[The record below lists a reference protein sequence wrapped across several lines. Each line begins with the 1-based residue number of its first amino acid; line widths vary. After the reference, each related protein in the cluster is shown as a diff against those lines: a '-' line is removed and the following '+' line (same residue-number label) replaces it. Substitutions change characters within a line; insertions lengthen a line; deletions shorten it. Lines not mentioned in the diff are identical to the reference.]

1 MCYNLSG
8 GNMEKRDYKNIFI
21 LLGIALGSI
30 LLIFIIGNIF
40 GSNMDFINQH
50 AVLPEYF
57 REYFYTNHKLIPE
70 IFYNLGAGENA
81 FNFSYYG
88 LLSPVILIS
97 YLLPFISMRNY
108 IMGSSIIMLLISI
121 FLFYKWIR
129 NSFDSKYTCLL
140 TLIFMLASPIFFH
153 FHRQLMFVNYLPFL
167 LLTFIN
173 IDKDNKFM
181 IVINIFL
188 MIMTS
193 YYFSVVGIVGVIIYY
208 LYKNFN
214 NSFKEKIKIF
224 IPAFIAIALS
234 GILLIPTID
243 SILANRMTTNTNL
256 NILELFIPNFNYS
269 SVLYS
274 SYALGLFSIA
284 IISLIWLLLKN
295 DKKTKFLSICLLT
308 IITLPIFRYLFNGG
322 LYIRSK
328 VLIPLLPLFILG
340 LGLFLKDLFD
350 NNVSLKKLSIGVIIA
365 LIFSLFN
372 FSLVYVI
379 DLSLTLVLILIYSKI
394 KCKKIIYIPL
404 ILLFI
409 TSFIYTNINENYLTI
424 KEYNG
429 LNKSNE
435 TIEKTLTDSDFYRL
449 SDLTNT
455 LYNVNYGDYYKTSIY
470 SSTVNNNYS
479 NFYYDILNMNN
490 NNYNNLII
498 RNTDN
503 IIFNRLMSVKYVY
516 SNKKLGN
523 GYKEIGHNIY
533 ENVLALPLG
542 YASSNIYSLEQFSNL
557 DYPYNLK
564 YLLNGIVADNSN
576 GDTENIVEKIE
587 IPIPSYLGDFININ
601 NNKINVEE
609 DSSFTIN
616 LGKNLTNKLL
626 IITIEGLESNSCKLG
641 DIGITINGV
650 ENTLNCKTW
659 LYNNNNTT
667 FNFVINENDLRYLD
681 VAIKK
686 GEYNISDIKT
696 YTIDMKYLET
706 AFDQM
711 GNITIS
717 DNKVTGDINIT
728 DDGYMTISIPYDKNF
743 HIYVD
748 SKEVEYEKVNT
759 AFLGFKINKGYHQ
772 IEVVYKNK
780 MIMIGRITSIGG
792 LLSLVIYLLLT
803 KKKCV
808 KVI

>member
-30 LLIFIIGNIF
+30 LLIFISGNIF

-224 IPAFIAIALS
+224 IPVFIAIALS

-379 DLSLTLVLILIYSKI
+379 DLSLTLILILIYSKI

-542 YASSNIYSLEQFSNL
+542 YASSNIYSLEQFSNF

-711 GNITIS
+711 GSITIS

>member
-30 LLIFIIGNIF
+30 LLIFISGNIF

-70 IFYNLGAGENA
+70 VFYNLGAGENA

-224 IPAFIAIALS
+224 IPVFIAIALS

-308 IITLPIFRYLFNGG
+308 IITFPIFRYLFNGG

-350 NNVSLKKLSIGVIIA
+350 NNVALKKLSIGVIIA
-365 LIFSLFN
+365 LILSLFN
-372 FSLVYVI
+372 FSFVYVI
-379 DLSLTLVLILIYSKI
+379 DLSLTLILILIYSKI

-409 TSFIYTNINENYLTI
+409 ISFIYTNINENYLTI

-564 YLLNGIVADNSN
+564 YLLNGIVVDNSN

>member
-30 LLIFIIGNIF
+30 LLIFISGNIF

-70 IFYNLGAGENA
+70 VFYNLGAGENA

-88 LLSPVILIS
+88 LLSPIILIS

-173 IDKDNKFM
+173 IDKNNKFM

-214 NSFKEKIKIF
+214 NSFKDKIKIF
-224 IPAFIAIALS
+224 IPVFIAIALS

-256 NILELFIPNFNYS
+256 NILELFIPNFSYS

-308 IITLPIFRYLFNGG
+308 IITFPIFRYLFNGG

-340 LGLFLKDLFD
+340 IGLFLKDLFD
-350 NNVSLKKLSIGVIIA
+350 NNVALKKLSIGVIIA
-365 LIFSLFN
+365 LILSLFN
-372 FSLVYVI
+372 FSLVYII
-379 DLSLTLVLILIYSKI
+379 DLSLTLILILIYSKI

-516 SNKKLGN
+516 SSKKLGN

-542 YASSNIYSLEQFSNL
+542 YASSNIYSLKQFSNL

-587 IPIPSYLGDFININ
+587 ISIPSYLGDFININ

-609 DSSFTIN
+609 DSSFTID

-686 GEYNISDIKT
+686 GEYNISDVKT

-728 DDGYMTISIPYDKNF
+728 EDGYMTISIPYDKNF

>member
-30 LLIFIIGNIF
+30 LLIFISGNIF

-557 DYPYNLK
+557 DYPYSLK

>member
-167 LLTFIN
+167 LLTFNN

>member
-8 GNMEKRDYKNIFI
+8 ENMEKRDYKNIFI

-30 LLIFIIGNIF
+30 LLIFISGNIF
-40 GSNMDFINQH
+40 CSNMDFINQH

-167 LLTFIN
+167 LLIFIN

-181 IVINIFL
+181 IIINIFL

-224 IPAFIAIALS
+224 IPVFIAIALS

-379 DLSLTLVLILIYSKI
+379 DLSLTLILILIYSKI

-516 SNKKLGN
+516 SSKKLGN

>member
-30 LLIFIIGNIF
+30 LLIFISGNIF

-379 DLSLTLVLILIYSKI
+379 DLSLTLILILIYSKI

>member
-167 LLTFIN
+167 LLAFNN

>member
-30 LLIFIIGNIF
+30 LLIFISGNIF

-50 AVLPEYF
+50 AVLSEYF

-295 DKKTKFLSICLLT
+295 DKQTKFLSICLLT

-379 DLSLTLVLILIYSKI
+379 DLSLTLILILIYSKI

-696 YTIDMKYLET
+696 YTIDMKYFET

>member
-30 LLIFIIGNIF
+30 LLIFISGNIF

-70 IFYNLGAGENA
+70 VFYNLGAGENA

-88 LLSPVILIS
+88 LLSPIILIS

-224 IPAFIAIALS
+224 IPVFIAIALS

-256 NILELFIPNFNYS
+256 NILELLIPNFNYS

-308 IITLPIFRYLFNGG
+308 IITFPIFRYLFNGG

-350 NNVSLKKLSIGVIIA
+350 NNVALKKLSIGVIIA
-365 LIFSLFN
+365 LILSLFN

-379 DLSLTLVLILIYSKI
+379 DLSLTLILILIYSKI

-609 DSSFTIN
+609 DSSFTID

-641 DIGITINGV
+641 DISITINGV

-686 GEYNISDIKT
+686 GEYNISDVKT

-728 DDGYMTISIPYDKNF
+728 EDGYMTISIPYDKNF

-759 AFLGFKINKGYHQ
+759 AFLGFKINKGYHR

>member
-30 LLIFIIGNIF
+30 LLIFISGNIF

-70 IFYNLGAGENA
+70 IFYSLGAGENA

-379 DLSLTLVLILIYSKI
+379 DLSLTLILILIYSKI

-435 TIEKTLTDSDFYRL
+435 KIEKTLTDSDFYRL

>member
-30 LLIFIIGNIF
+30 LLIFISGNIF

-50 AVLPEYF
+50 AELPEYF

-224 IPAFIAIALS
+224 IPVFIAIALS

-308 IITLPIFRYLFNGG
+308 IITFPIFRYLFNGG

-379 DLSLTLVLILIYSKI
+379 DLSLTLILILIYSKI

-542 YASSNIYSLEQFSNL
+542 YASSNIYSLKQFSNL

-587 IPIPSYLGDFININ
+587 IPIPNYLGDFININ

-609 DSSFTIN
+609 DSSFTID

>member
-30 LLIFIIGNIF
+30 LLIFISGNIF

-181 IVINIFL
+181 RVINIFL

-224 IPAFIAIALS
+224 IPVFIAIALS

-269 SVLYS
+269 RVLYS

-308 IITLPIFRYLFNGG
+308 IITFPIFRYLFNGG

-365 LIFSLFN
+365 LILSLFN

-379 DLSLTLVLILIYSKI
+379 DLSLTLILILIYSKI

-576 GDTENIVEKIE
+576 DDTENIVEKIE
-587 IPIPSYLGDFININ
+587 ISIPSYLGDFININ

-609 DSSFTIN
+609 DSSFTID

-686 GEYNISDIKT
+686 GEYNISDVKT

>member
-8 GNMEKRDYKNIFI
+8 ENMEKRDYKNIFI

-30 LLIFIIGNIF
+30 LLIFISGNIF

-214 NSFKEKIKIF
+214 NSFKDKIKIF
-224 IPAFIAIALS
+224 IPVFIAIALS

-308 IITLPIFRYLFNGG
+308 IITFPIFRYLFNGG

-340 LGLFLKDLFD
+340 IGLFLKDLFD
-350 NNVSLKKLSIGVIIA
+350 NNVALKKLSIGVIIA
-365 LIFSLFN
+365 LILSLFN
-372 FSLVYVI
+372 FSLVYII
-379 DLSLTLVLILIYSKI
+379 DLSLTLILILIYSKI

-542 YASSNIYSLEQFSNL
+542 YASSNIYSLKQFSNL

-587 IPIPSYLGDFININ
+587 IPIPNYLGDFININ

-609 DSSFTIN
+609 DSSFTID

-686 GEYNISDIKT
+686 GEYNISDVKT

-728 DDGYMTISIPYDKNF
+728 EDGYMTISIPYDKNF

>member
-1 MCYNLSG
+1 
-8 GNMEKRDYKNIFI
+8 MEKRDYKNIFI

-30 LLIFIIGNIF
+30 LLIFISGNIF

-70 IFYNLGAGENA
+70 VFYNLGAGENA

-224 IPAFIAIALS
+224 IPVFIAIALS

-308 IITLPIFRYLFNGG
+308 IITFPIFRYLFNGG

-350 NNVSLKKLSIGVIIA
+350 NNVALKKLSIGVIIA
-365 LIFSLFN
+365 LILSLFN
-372 FSLVYVI
+372 FSFVYVI
-379 DLSLTLVLILIYSKI
+379 DLSLTLILILIYSKI

-409 TSFIYTNINENYLTI
+409 ISFIYTNINENYLTI

-564 YLLNGIVADNSN
+564 YLLNGIVVDNSN

>member
-1 MCYNLSG
+1 
-8 GNMEKRDYKNIFI
+8 MEKRDYKNIFI

-30 LLIFIIGNIF
+30 LLIFISGNIF

-224 IPAFIAIALS
+224 IPVFIAIALS

-372 FSLVYVI
+372 FSLVYFI
-379 DLSLTLVLILIYSKI
+379 DLSLTLVLILIYSKT

-523 GYKEIGHNIY
+523 SYKEIGHNIY

-564 YLLNGIVADNSN
+564 YLLNGIVADNFN

>member
-30 LLIFIIGNIF
+30 LLIFISGNIF

-193 YYFSVVGIVGVIIYY
+193 YYFSVVGIVGVIVYY

-224 IPAFIAIALS
+224 IPVFIAIALS

-308 IITLPIFRYLFNGG
+308 IITFPIFRYLFNGG

-328 VLIPLLPLFILG
+328 VLIPLLPLFILE

-350 NNVSLKKLSIGVIIA
+350 NNVALKKLSIGVIIA

-379 DLSLTLVLILIYSKI
+379 DLSLTLILILIYSKI

-435 TIEKTLTDSDFYRL
+435 TIEKALTDSDFYRL

-667 FNFVINENDLRYLD
+667 FNFIINENDLRYLD

-728 DDGYMTISIPYDKNF
+728 EDGYMTISIPYDKNF

-759 AFLGFKINKGYHQ
+759 VFLGFKINKGYHQ

>member
-30 LLIFIIGNIF
+30 LLIFISGNIF

-224 IPAFIAIALS
+224 IPVFIAIALS

-379 DLSLTLVLILIYSKI
+379 DLSLTLILILIYSKI

-564 YLLNGIVADNSN
+564 YLLNGIVVDNSN

>member
-30 LLIFIIGNIF
+30 LLIFISGNIF

-224 IPAFIAIALS
+224 IPVFIAIALS

-372 FSLVYVI
+372 FSLVYFI
-379 DLSLTLVLILIYSKI
+379 DLSLTLVLILIYSKT

-523 GYKEIGHNIY
+523 SYKEIGHNIY

-564 YLLNGIVADNSN
+564 YLLNGIVADNFN

>member
-1 MCYNLSG
+1 
-8 GNMEKRDYKNIFI
+8 MEKRDYKNIFI

-30 LLIFIIGNIF
+30 LLIFISGNIF

-224 IPAFIAIALS
+224 IPVFIAIALS

-379 DLSLTLVLILIYSKI
+379 DLSLTLILILIYSKI

-523 GYKEIGHNIY
+523 SYKEIGHNIY

-711 GNITIS
+711 GSITIS

>member
-30 LLIFIIGNIF
+30 LLIFISGNIF

-57 REYFYTNHKLIPE
+57 REYFYTNHKLILE

-193 YYFSVVGIVGVIIYY
+193 YYFSVVGIVGIIIYY

-224 IPAFIAIALS
+224 IPVFIAIALS

-379 DLSLTLVLILIYSKI
+379 DLSLTLILILIYSKI

>member
-30 LLIFIIGNIF
+30 LLIFISGNIF

-214 NSFKEKIKIF
+214 NSFKGKIKIF
-224 IPAFIAIALS
+224 IPVFIAIALS

-379 DLSLTLVLILIYSKI
+379 DLSLTLILILIYSKI

-587 IPIPSYLGDFININ
+587 ISIPSYLGDFININ

>member
-30 LLIFIIGNIF
+30 LLIFISGNIF

-70 IFYNLGAGENA
+70 IFYSLGAGENA

-181 IVINIFL
+181 IVINVFL

-224 IPAFIAIALS
+224 IPVFIAIALS

-365 LIFSLFN
+365 LILSLFN

-379 DLSLTLVLILIYSKI
+379 DLSLTLALILIYSKI

-404 ILLFI
+404 ILLFV

-542 YASSNIYSLEQFSNL
+542 YASSNIYSLEQFSNF

>member
-30 LLIFIIGNIF
+30 LLIFISGNIF

-214 NSFKEKIKIF
+214 NSFKGKIKIF
-224 IPAFIAIALS
+224 IPVFIAIALS

-379 DLSLTLVLILIYSKI
+379 DLSLTLILILIYSKI

-717 DNKVTGDINIT
+717 DNKVTSDINIT

>member
-1 MCYNLSG
+1 
-8 GNMEKRDYKNIFI
+8 MEKRDYKNIFI

-30 LLIFIIGNIF
+30 LLIFISGNIF

-70 IFYNLGAGENA
+70 VFYNLGAGENA

-224 IPAFIAIALS
+224 IPVFIAIALS

-308 IITLPIFRYLFNGG
+308 IITFPIFRYLFNGG

-328 VLIPLLPLFILG
+328 VLIPLLPLFILE

-350 NNVSLKKLSIGVIIA
+350 NNVALKKLSIGVIIA
-365 LIFSLFN
+365 LILSLFN

-379 DLSLTLVLILIYSKI
+379 DLSLTLILILIYSKI

-542 YASSNIYSLEQFSNL
+542 YASSNIYSLKQFSNL

-587 IPIPSYLGDFININ
+587 ISIPSYLGDFININ

-609 DSSFTIN
+609 DSSFTID

-686 GEYNISDIKT
+686 GEYNISDVKT

-728 DDGYMTISIPYDKNF
+728 EDGYMTISIPYDKNF

>member
-30 LLIFIIGNIF
+30 LLIFISGNIF

-224 IPAFIAIALS
+224 IPVFIAIALS

-379 DLSLTLVLILIYSKI
+379 DLSLTLILILIYSKI

-523 GYKEIGHNIY
+523 SYKEIGHNIY

-711 GNITIS
+711 GSITIS

>member
-30 LLIFIIGNIF
+30 LLIFISGNIF

-181 IVINIFL
+181 IVINVFL

-224 IPAFIAIALS
+224 IPVFIAIALS

-295 DKKTKFLSICLLT
+295 DKKTNFLSICLLT

-379 DLSLTLVLILIYSKI
+379 DLSLTLILILIYSKI

-435 TIEKTLTDSDFYRL
+435 KIEKTLTDSDFYRL

-587 IPIPSYLGDFININ
+587 IPIPNYLGDFININ

-609 DSSFTIN
+609 DSSFTID

-728 DDGYMTISIPYDKNF
+728 EDGYMTISIPYDKNF

>member
-30 LLIFIIGNIF
+30 LLIFISGNIF

-173 IDKDNKFM
+173 IDKGNKFM

-224 IPAFIAIALS
+224 IPVFIAIALS
-234 GILLIPTID
+234 AILLIPTID

-379 DLSLTLVLILIYSKI
+379 DLSLTLILILIYSKI

-542 YASSNIYSLEQFSNL
+542 YASSNIYSLEQFSNF

>member
-30 LLIFIIGNIF
+30 LLIFISGNIF

-153 FHRQLMFVNYLPFL
+153 FHRQLMFVNYFPFL

-224 IPAFIAIALS
+224 ISVFIAIALS

-308 IITLPIFRYLFNGG
+308 IITFPIFRYLFNGG

-350 NNVSLKKLSIGVIIA
+350 NNVALKKLSIGVIIA
-365 LIFSLFN
+365 LILSLFN

-379 DLSLTLVLILIYSKI
+379 DLSLTLILILIYSKI

-523 GYKEIGHNIY
+523 GYKEIGSNIY

-609 DSSFTIN
+609 DSSFTID

-681 VAIKK
+681 VVIKK

-728 DDGYMTISIPYDKNF
+728 EDGYMTISIPYDKNF

-780 MIMIGRITSIGG
+780 MIMIGKITSIGG

>member
-30 LLIFIIGNIF
+30 LLIFISGNIF

-181 IVINIFL
+181 IVINVFL

-224 IPAFIAIALS
+224 IPVFIAIALS

-379 DLSLTLVLILIYSKI
+379 DLSLTLILILIYSKI

-542 YASSNIYSLEQFSNL
+542 YASSSIYSLEQFSNL

-728 DDGYMTISIPYDKNF
+728 EDGYMTISIPYDKNF

-759 AFLGFKINKGYHQ
+759 VFLGFKINKGYHQ